1 MSFAISI
8 VLHNSSRELQALLSS
23 IDAHLA
29 SRPQVICVDSGSSD
43 DGAEV
48 ASAWGAEVVVM
59 EGNPGYGAANNA
71 AIGLINEA
79 VTILL
84 NPDSLLIDDG
94 LSRLAAIASGRRA
107 LIAPKLLNDDHSVQD
122 SAHPL
127 PGGRDGYLSA
137 LTVPRLLP
145 TPVRNRLQP
154 FRSTQPIEV
163 GWAIGACLAAP
174 TSLLREL
181 GPFNADDFLFAEDLD
196 LCLRARAQGIP
207 TVFDPA
213 VALVHSGA
221 HTSSGA
227 IEQQRL
233 DLQASRRRE
242 VIGRQLGA
250 LALQRDDRTQGLTFK
265 LRAAAGRD
273 SKRNQM
279 LLAALRRAQNRS
291 S

>member
-1 MSFAISI
+1 MSFAIAT
-8 VLHNSSRELQALLSS
+8 VLHNSSSELRALLAS
-23 IDAHLA
+23 IDAHLEP
-29 SRPQVICVDSGSSD
+29 RPQVVCVDSGSTD

-48 ASAWGAEVVVM
+48 ARSWGAEVVVM
-59 EGNPGYGAANNA
+59 AGNPGYGAANNA
-71 AIGLINEA
+71 AVELINEA
-79 VTILL
+79 VTVLL
-84 NPDSLLIDDG
+84 NPDSLLIDDS
-94 LSRLAAIASGRRA
+94 LSRLAEIAAGRRA
-107 LIAPKLLNDDHSVQD
+107 LIAPRLLNDDRTLQD

-127 PGGRDGYLSA
+127 PGGRDGYLAA

-145 TPVRNRLQP
+145 ARLRNRLQP
-154 FRSTQPIEV
+154 FRASDPIEV

-174 TSLLREL
+174 TALLREL

-279 LLAALRRAQNRS
+279 LLAALRRAQNKS

>member
-8 VLHNSSRELQALLSS
+8 VLHNSSHELQALLAS
-23 IDAHLA
+23 IDTHLA

-48 ASAWGAEVVVM
+48 ARVWGAEVVVM

-71 AIGLINEA
+71 AIELINEA

-84 NPDSLLIDDG
+84 NPDSLLIDDS
-94 LSRLAAIASGRRA
+94 LSRLAAIAGGRRA
-107 LIAPKLLNDDHSVQD
+107 LIAPKLLNDDRSVQD

-127 PGGRDGYLSA
+127 PGGRDGYLAA

-145 TPVRNRLQP
+145 APLRNRLQP
-154 FRSTQPIEV
+154 FRASQPIEV

-174 TSLLREL
+174 TSLLRQL
-181 GPFNADDFLFAEDLD
+181 GPFNVDDFLFAEDLD

-207 TVFDPA
+207 TIFDPA
-213 VALVHSGA
+213 AALVHSGA

-242 VIGRQLGA
+242 VIASQLGEFA
-250 LALQRDDRTQGLTFK
+250 LRRDDRSQALTFK
-265 LRAAAGRD
+265 LRAATGRD
-273 SKRNQM
+273 RTRNKM
-279 LLAALRRAQNRS
+279 LLVALRRAQNRS

>member
-8 VLHNSSRELQALLSS
+8 VLHNSGRELRALLAS
-23 IDAHLA
+23 IDTHLA

-48 ASAWGAEVVVM
+48 ARVWGAEVVVM

-71 AIGLINEA
+71 AIELINEA

-84 NPDSLLIDDG
+84 NPDSLLIDDS

-107 LIAPKLLNDDHSVQD
+107 LIAPKLLNDDRSVQD

-127 PGGRDGYLSA
+127 PGGRDGYLAA

-145 TPVRNRLQP
+145 APLRNRLQP
-154 FRSTQPIEV
+154 FRASQPIEV

-174 TSLLREL
+174 TSLLRQL
-181 GPFNADDFLFAEDLD
+181 GPFDADDFLFAEDLD

-207 TVFDPA
+207 TIFDPA
-213 VALVHSGA
+213 AALVHSGA

-242 VIGRQLGA
+242 VIASQLGEFA
-250 LALQRDDRTQGLTFK
+250 LRRDDRSQALTFK
-265 LRAAAGRD
+265 LRAATGRD
-273 SKRNQM
+273 RTRNKM

>member
-8 VLHNSSRELQALLSS
+8 VLHNSGRELRALLAS
-23 IDAHLA
+23 IDTHLA

-48 ASAWGAEVVVM
+48 ARVWGAEVVVM

-71 AIGLINEA
+71 AIELINEA

-84 NPDSLLIDDG
+84 NPDSLLIDDS
-94 LSRLAAIASGRRA
+94 LSRLAAIAGGRRA
-107 LIAPKLLNDDHSVQD
+107 LIAPKLLNDDRSVQD

-127 PGGRDGYLSA
+127 PGGRDGYLAA

-145 TPVRNRLQP
+145 APLRNRLQP
-154 FRSTQPIEV
+154 FRASQPIEV

-174 TSLLREL
+174 TSLLRQL
-181 GPFNADDFLFAEDLD
+181 GPFDADDFLFAEDLD

-207 TVFDPA
+207 TIFDPA
-213 VALVHSGA
+213 AALVHSGA

-242 VIGRQLGA
+242 VIASQLGEFA
-250 LALQRDDRTQGLTFK
+250 LRRDDRSQALTFK
-265 LRAAAGRD
+265 LRAATGRD
-273 SKRNQM
+273 RTRNKM

>member
-8 VLHNSSRELQALLSS
+8 VLHNSSHELQALLAS
-23 IDAHLA
+23 IDTHLA

-48 ASAWGAEVVVM
+48 ARVWGAEVVVM

-71 AIGLINEA
+71 AIELINEA

-84 NPDSLLIDDG
+84 NPDSLLIDDS
-94 LSRLAAIASGRRA
+94 LSRLAAIAGGRRA
-107 LIAPKLLNDDHSVQD
+107 LIAPKLLNDDRSVQD

-127 PGGRDGYLSA
+127 PGGRDGYLAA

-145 TPVRNRLQP
+145 APLRNRLQP
-154 FRSTQPIEV
+154 FRASQPIEV

-174 TSLLREL
+174 TSLLRQL
-181 GPFNADDFLFAEDLD
+181 GPFDADDFLFAEDLD

-207 TVFDPA
+207 TIFDPA
-213 VALVHSGA
+213 AALVHSGA

-242 VIGRQLGA
+242 VIASQLGEFA
-250 LALQRDDRTQGLTFK
+250 LRRDDRSQALTFK
-265 LRAAAGRD
+265 LRAATGRD
-273 SKRNQM
+273 RTRNKM
-279 LLAALRRAQNRS
+279 LLAALRRAQN
-291 S
+291 

>member
-1 MSFAISI
+1 
-8 VLHNSSRELQALLSS
+8 VLHNSSRELQALLAS
-23 IDAHLA
+23 IDTHLA

-48 ASAWGAEVVVM
+48 ARVWGAEVVVM

-71 AIGLINEA
+71 AIELIDES
-79 VTILL
+79 VTVLL
-84 NPDSLLIDDG
+84 NPDSLLIDDS
-94 LSRLAAIASGRRA
+94 LSRLAALAGGRRA
-107 LIAPKLLNDDHSVQD
+107 LIAPRLLNDDRSVQD

-127 PGGRDGYLSA
+127 PGGRDGYLAA

-145 TPVRNRLQP
+145 APLRNRMQP
-154 FRSTQPIEV
+154 FRSSQAIEV

-174 TSLLREL
+174 TSLLRQL

-196 LCLRARAQGIP
+196 LSLRARAQGIP
-207 TVFDPA
+207 TVFDPSF
-213 VALVHSGA
+213 ALVHSGA

-242 VIGRQLGA
+242 VIASQLGE
-250 LALQRDDRTQGLTFK
+250 LALRRDDRSQALTFK

-273 SKRNQM
+273 RTRNKM

>member
-8 VLHNSSRELQALLSS
+8 VLHNSGRELRALLAS
-23 IDAHLA
+23 IDTHLA

-48 ASAWGAEVVVM
+48 ARVWGAEVVVM

-71 AIGLINEA
+71 AIELINEA

-84 NPDSLLIDDG
+84 NPDSLLIDDS

-107 LIAPKLLNDDHSVQD
+107 LIAPKLLNDDRSVQD

-127 PGGRDGYLSA
+127 PGGRDGYLAA

-145 TPVRNRLQP
+145 APLRNRLQP
-154 FRSTQPIEV
+154 FRASQPIEV

-174 TSLLREL
+174 TSLLRQL
-181 GPFNADDFLFAEDLD
+181 GPFDADDFLFAEDLD
-196 LCLRARAQGIP
+196 LCLRARARGIP
-207 TVFDPA
+207 TIFDPA
-213 VALVHSGA
+213 AALVHSGA
-221 HTSSGA
+221 HTSPGA

-279 LLAALRRAQNRS
+279 LLAALRRAQNKS